1 MLFQFPPDC
10 LMNYFLKFF
19 EDETG
24 SIHSIW
30 LIVISFKFLVT
41 CNSSFIPILL
51 VLSPCLHYLAICLLK
66 ELGFLSFRV
75 TIVWIL
81 WVSMQGSIV
90 PSISCKIQ
98 SKSDSGSIF
107 CWKSLITG
115 VFPLGGMWWLLS
127 HFLWHKQTL
136 VIVT

>member
-10 LMNYFLKFF
+10 LMNFLKFF

-24 SIHSIW
+24 SIHFIW
-30 LIVISFKFLVT
+30 LIDISFKFLVT

-51 VLSPCLHYLAICLLK
+51 VLYPCLHYLATCLLK

-81 WVSMQGSIV
+81 WASMQGSIV
-90 PSISCKIQ
+90 PYISCKIQ
-98 SKSDSGSIF
+98 GKSDSGSIF
-107 CWKSLITG
+107 CWKSLIIG